1 MLGEIFKEFSCFSGL
16 NPDITLCKI
25 AGLGVLR
32 GVLEAVCGL
41 KTVELT
47 NGAIKTL

>member
-16 NPDITLCKI
+16 NQNITLCKI